1 MWKASFCF
9 FVLIGSVAF
18 FSCGGSSINAPS
30 VLVRASDLPGDWS
43 KHNPVD
49 DGYDGPCDGEYVR
62 PRLIMGGELKAVA
75 YEMKDIGPF
84 FLQSLISF
92 EKESEARNE
101 FDRIVYLWEKC
112 ASQGYWDDP
121 VSPRVITQGV
131 EEIYEDEV
139 YGFENFFGW
148 TRIDGV
154 EAFEYVASLELI
166 VLRDNFIL
174 WSSYTWLGE
183 FGGPDHSEEVFLAAL
198 GYADTKYTEYLI
210 ESK

>member
-1 MWKASFCF
+1 
-9 FVLIGSVAF
+9 
-18 FSCGGSSINAPS
+18 
-30 VLVRASDLPGDWS
+30 
-43 KHNPVD
+43 
-49 DGYDGPCDGEYVR
+49 
-62 PRLIMGGELKAVA
+62 MGGELKAVA